1 MATKKA
7 TAKKAPAKKAKA
19 PTAKQKAARAKF
31 AVKAKKAAKMVKS
44 GEAKNTKAAWK
55 KLK

>member
-1 MATKKA
+1 MA
-7 TAKKAPAKKAKA
+7 AKKA

-31 AVKAKKAAKMVKS
+31 AHNIKKVSAMVKS
-44 GEAKNTKAAWK
+44 GKAKNAKAAWK